1 MSIYKKN
8 ATLLHNSYWTSN
20 DCNMKNVIIHIKVL
34 NDLNSPF
41 LNQQYPY
48 QLEFSLIGDDS
59 NNIGIFIGG
68 LDTYGNVAYQHLS
81 LGQFITSDKIFW
93 RNGGTFWNRIVKPRT
108 QFVNRYDPK
117 TVYSSDFH
125 MNKFLQDRY
134 QKAYS
139 VNPGVS
145 GL

>member
-8 ATLLHNSYWTSN
+8 ATLLHKSYWTSN

-41 LNQQYPY
+41 LNQQYSY

-68 LDTYGNVAYQHLS
+68 LETDGNVEYQHLS

-93 RNGGTFWNRIVKPRT
+93 RNGGTFWNRIIQPLP
-108 QFVNRYDPK
+108 QYVNIYDPK
-117 TVYSSDFH
+117 TIYSSNFC
-125 MNKFLQDRY
+125 MNKFSQNKY
-134 QKAYS
+134 
-139 VNPGVS
+139 
-145 GL
+145 

>member
-8 ATLLHNSYWTSN
+8 ATLLHNSYWTST
-20 DCNMKNVIIHIKVL
+20 DCNMKNVIIHIKIL

-48 QLEFSLIGDDS
+48 QLEFSLIGDDA

-68 LDTYGNVAYQHLS
+68 IDTDGNVAYQHLS

-93 RNGGTFWNRIVKPRT
+93 RNSGTFWNKIVQPRT
-108 QFVNRYDPK
+108 KFVNRYDPK
-117 TVYSSDFH
+117 TVYSSDFR

-139 VNPGVS
+139 VKPGVQ